1 MQVFFV
7 LAGGR
12 IVSYKACNHRMQ
24 ATEGG
29 ATESES
35 RDPIIRV
42 EDISVVFGRRA
53 RQALEMRRSGSNKAE
68 VERQTGSTIGVFD
81 ANFDV
86 VPGEIFVV
94 IGLSGSGKSTLLRV
108 INRLIEPTEGKI
120 YLDGEYISE
129 MPAKQLREIRR
140 KKIGMV
146 FQHFGLLPNRTVL
159 DNISF
164 GLEIQGVPTDERRK
178 RAEDTLDMVGLQGQ
192 GNKLITELSGGMKQ
206 RVGLARALAT
216 EQEILLMDEPFSALD
231 PLIRRDMQNL
241 FLSIQGEVKRTVVFV
256 THDLDEALT
265 LGHRVAIMKD
275 GEIVQLGTAE
285 QVLREP
291 ANEYVERFVEDVDY
305 AKVRQAESVMVETK
319 QVAYINEGPT
329 VVLRRMR
336 QAGLSHIFVLDS
348 ERRLVGLCEAEEVA
362 RLAERDERELRGA
375 VDKGAPR
382 VQRRTPLREV
392 LPLFV
397 EDGDAPV
404 AVVGENDRLEGVIVR
419 GALIAGLT
427 TSVEPHD
434 EGSESFSGVGVHRTD
449 EVRSDGGGRG

>member
-1 MQVFFV
+1 M
-7 LAGGR
+7 
-12 IVSYKACNHRMQ
+12 
-24 ATEGG
+24 
-29 ATESES
+29 ES

-42 EDISVVFGRRA
+42 ENCSVVFGRRA
-53 RQALEMRRSGSNKAE
+53 KQALEMRRAGKSKAE
-68 VERQTGSTIGVFD
+68 VERETGSTIGAFD
-81 ANFDV
+81 ASFDV
-86 VPGEIFVV
+86 YPGEIFVI
-94 IGLSGSGKSTLLRV
+94 IGLSGSGKSTILRA
-108 INRLIEPTEGKI
+108 INGLNVPVEGDV
-120 YLDGEYISE
+120 YLGGEHITS
-129 MPAKQLREIRR
+129 MPVKQLREVRR

-159 DNISF
+159 DNIAF
-164 GLEIQGVPTDERRK
+164 GLEIQGVSAQERK
-178 RAEDTLDMVGLQGQ
+178 RKAEETLPAVGLEGQ
-192 GNKLITELSGGMKQ
+192 GNKLIAELSGGMKQ

-241 FLSIQGEVKRTVVFV
+241 FLSIQGEAQRTVVFV

-265 LGHRVAIMKD
+265 LGHRVAIMNA
-275 GEIVQLGTAE
+275 GEIVQLGTPE
-285 QVLREP
+285 QILREP

-305 AKVRQAESVMVETK
+305 AKVRTAESVMVHPKE
-319 QVAYINEGPT
+319 VAYLSEGPT

-336 QAGLSHIFVLDS
+336 QAGLSHIFVLDE

-362 RLAERDERELRGA
+362 RLAERDERELQAA
-375 VDKGAPR
+375 VNFAPN
-382 VQRRTPLREV
+382 VGRRTPLREV

-404 AVVGENDRLEGVIVR
+404 AVVGEGDRLEGVIVR

-434 EGSESFSGVGVHRTD
+434 EGGEDLSGAGAPQTSEDGDR
-449 EVRSDGGGRG
+449 VRVRRAGE

>member
-1 MQVFFV
+1 
-7 LAGGR
+7 
-12 IVSYKACNHRMQ
+12 
-24 ATEGG
+24 
-29 ATESES
+29 
-35 RDPIIRV
+35 V
-42 EDISVVFGRRA
+42 EDCSVVFGRRT
-53 RQALEMRRSGSNKAE
+53 RQALEMRRAGKSKAE
-68 VERQTGSTIGVFD
+68 VERETGSTIGVYD
-81 ANFDV
+81 ADFEV
-86 VPGEIFVV
+86 YPGEIFVV

-108 INRLIEPTEGKI
+108 INRLIEPTEGKV
-120 YLDGEYISE
+120 YLDGDLISQ

-164 GLEIQGVPTDERRK
+164 GLEIQGVSAQERRK
-178 RAEDTLDMVGLQGQ
+178 RAEETLDMVGLEGQ
-192 GNKLITELSGGMKQ
+192 GNKLISELSGGMKQ

-231 PLIRRDMQNL
+231 ALIRRDMQNL
-241 FLSIQGEVKRTVVFV
+241 FLDIQGEVKRTVVFV
-256 THDLDEALT
+256 THDLDEALR

-275 GEIVQLGTAE
+275 GEIVQLGTPE
-285 QVLREP
+285 QILREP

-305 AKVRQAESVMVETK
+305 AKVRQAESVMVAAKE
-319 QVAYINEGPT
+319 VAYIDEGPT

-336 QAGLSHIFVLDS
+336 QAGLSHIFVVDE

-362 RLAERDERELRGA
+362 RLAEREERELRAA
-375 VDKGAPR
+375 VDDGAPR
-382 VQRRTPLREV
+382 VGRRTPLREV

-397 EDGDAPV
+397 DDRDAPV
-404 AVVGENDRLEGVIVR
+404 AVVGEGDRLEGVIVR

-434 EGSESFSGVGVHRTD
+434 EGGEDFSGVGARESG
-449 EVRSDGGGRG
+449 EVRSDGGGRE

>member
-1 MQVFFV
+1 M
-7 LAGGR
+7 
-12 IVSYKACNHRMQ
+12 
-24 ATEGG
+24 
-29 ATESES
+29 
-35 RDPIIRV
+35 
-42 EDISVVFGRRA
+42 VFGRRA
-53 RQALEMRRSGSNKAE
+53 KQALEMRRSGKTKAE
-68 VERQTGSTIGVFD
+68 VESETGSTIGVFD
-81 ANFDV
+81 ATFDV

-120 YLDGEYISE
+120 YLDGEYVSE
-129 MPAKQLREIRR
+129 MQPKQLRELRR

-164 GLEIQGVPTDERRK
+164 GLEIQGVSAQKRRK
-178 RAEDTLDMVGLQGQ
+178 SAEETLDLVGLQGQ

-241 FLSIQGEVKRTVVFV
+241 FLDIQGEVKRTVVFV

-275 GEIVQLGTAE
+275 GEIVQLGTPE

-305 AKVRQAESVMVETK
+305 AKVRHAESVMVSAKE
-319 QVAYINEGPT
+319 VAYPNEGPT

-336 QAGLSHIFVLDS
+336 QTGLSHIFVVDK
-348 ERRLVGLCEAEEVA
+348 ERHLIGLCEAEEVA
-362 RLAERDERELRGA
+362 RLAERDERELRAA
-375 VDKGAPR
+375 VDEGAPR
-382 VQRRTPLREV
+382 VGRRTPLREV

-397 EDGDAPV
+397 EDGDVPV
-404 AVVGENDRLEGVIVR
+404 AVVGDEDRLEGVIVR

-427 TSVEPHD
+427 TTVDSTNGGD
-434 EGSESFSGVGVHRTD
+434 EDFSGVGTRQTS
-449 EVRSDGGGRG
+449 EVGSEENR

>member
-1 MQVFFV
+1 M
-7 LAGGR
+7 
-12 IVSYKACNHRMQ
+12 
-24 ATEGG
+24 
-29 ATESES
+29 
-35 RDPIIRV
+35 
-42 EDISVVFGRRA
+42 VFGRRA
-53 RQALEMRRSGSNKAE
+53 KQALEMRRSGKNKAE
-68 VERQTGSTIGVFD
+68 VETETGSTIGVFD
-81 ANFDV
+81 ATFDV

-108 INRLIEPTEGKI
+108 INRLIEPTEGKV

-129 MPAKQLREIRR
+129 MQPKQLRELRR

-164 GLEIQGVPTDERRK
+164 GLEIQGVSAQKRRK
-178 RAEDTLDMVGLQGQ
+178 SAEETLDMVGLQGQ

-241 FLSIQGEVKRTVVFV
+241 FLDIQGEVKRTVVFV

-275 GEIVQLGTAE
+275 GEIVQLGTPE

-305 AKVRQAESVMVETK
+305 AKVRHAESVMVSAKE
-319 QVAYINEGPT
+319 VAYPNEGPT

-336 QAGLSHIFVLDS
+336 QTGLSHIFVVDK
-348 ERRLVGLCEAEEVA
+348 ERHLIGLCEAEEVA
-362 RLAERDERELRGA
+362 RLAERDERELRAA
-375 VDKGAPR
+375 VDEGAPR
-382 VQRRTPLREV
+382 VGRRTPLREV

-397 EDGDAPV
+397 EDGDVPV
-404 AVVGENDRLEGVIVR
+404 AVVGDEDRLEGVIVR

-427 TSVEPHD
+427 TTVDSTNGGD
-434 EGSESFSGVGVHRTD
+434 EDFSGVGTRQTS
-449 EVRSDGGGRG
+449 EVGSEENR